1 MPTDKK
7 MSLDIAAFLK
17 DYIQD
22 VQEAFPEFAEVIKT
36 NYNLE
41 TLDCAAECKFFET
54 SLRPHVMKIIQKDNS
69 LFEQPL
75 EILRGVDLSP
85 MWASLDNATQDS
97 LWKYIRLS
105 LAFSFFGGNSD
116 QQIQSILGIFKQMW
130 TQHTG
135 RDESDIDGILNDEQ
149 TQSSLQ
155 ELLEVFSTSKIAS
168 LITEMIETI
177 TPEQLGVTDVNLTDL
192 EGLTS
197 LFRDPNNPIVQRA
210 TSVITQ
216 FLDTKIQSGA
226 VTKEELVAE
235 IEGFKARLTGS
246 FGRLIKETMVGPQR
260 GDQQNA
266 QTLMSNHPDA
276 RRARMLARLQRKQ
289 REKGVTKK

>member
-7 MSLDIAAFLK
+7 MSFDIAAFLK

-22 VQEAFPEFAEVIKT
+22 VQEAFPEFADVIKN

-41 TLDCAAECKFFET
+41 TLNCAAECKFFES
-54 SLRPHVMKIIQKDNS
+54 SLRPHAMAIFKKDDA
-69 LFEQPL
+69 LFGHPI
-75 EILRGVDLSP
+75 EILRGVNISP
-85 MWASLDNATQDS
+85 MWAELDESTRDS

-105 LAFSFFGGNSD
+105 LAFSFFGGDADS
-116 QQIQSILGIFKQMW
+116 QIQSIMGMVKQVW

-135 RDESDIDGILNDEQ
+135 KSEEDIDNVLNDERTQ
-149 TQSSLQ
+149 TTLQ
-155 ELLEVFSTSKIAS
+155 ELLEAFSKSKIAA

-177 TPEQLGVTDVNLTDL
+177 TPEQLGVHEINLSDL
-192 EGLTS
+192 EGLAG
-197 LFRDPNNPIVQRA
+197 LFKDPNNPIVQKA
-210 TSVITQ
+210 TTVITG
-216 FLDTKIQSGA
+216 FLDSKIQSGA
-226 VTKEELVAE
+226 VSKEELVAE

-246 FGRLIKETMVGPQR
+246 FGRLIKETLVGPQR
-260 GDQQNA
+260 EGQQTA

-289 REKGVTKK
+289 RENAGAKK

>member
-1 MPTDKK
+1 M
-7 MSLDIAAFLK
+7 DIGSFLK

-22 VQEAFPEFAEVIKT
+22 VQEAFPEFADTIKA

-41 TLDCAAECKFFET
+41 TLDCAAESKFFET

-69 LFEQPL
+69 LFENPL

-85 MWASLDNATQDS
+85 MWASLDDTTRDS

-116 QQIQSILGIFKQMW
+116 QQIQSILGMFKQIW

-135 RDESDIDGILNDEQ
+135 RDETEIDGVLNDEK

-155 ELLEVFSTSKIAS
+155 ELLEAFSTSKIAS

-177 TPEQLGVTDVNLTDL
+177 TPEQLGVTEINLTDL
-192 EGLTS
+192 EGLTGM
-197 LFRDPNNPIVQRA
+197 FRDPNNPIVQRA
-210 TSVITQ
+210 TSVITG
-216 FLDTKIQSGA
+216 FLDRKIQSGA
-226 VTKEELVAE
+226 VSKDELVAE

-246 FGRLIKETMVGPQR
+246 FGRLIKETLVGPQR
-260 GDQQNA
+260 EGQQDA

-289 REKGVTKK
+289 REKNPAKK